1 MPNFNLKPKQF
12 DNLTA
17 NKLNFQDG
25 VRGRD
30 SVASKDIGPGE
41 ILLVERE
48 PAAWF
53 LSWDKASTNCQF
65 CCGAIQKQR
74 GERMD
79 GITRL

>member
-1 MPNFNLKPKQF
+1 M
-12 DNLTA
+12 
-17 NKLNFQDG
+17 
-25 VRGRD
+25 
-30 SVASKDIGPGE
+30 ASKDIGPGE

-74 GERMD
+74 EERMD